1 MTLAKYRTPLNTIFN
16 DFFNESAQENYRASF
31 QPQINLSENDRSFEI
46 TLAIPGFK
54 KEDIELELKDNR
66 LSIRGEYKLKSSDT
80 DKFHRNE
87 ISNGNFER
95 AFKLPENVDIEKIE
109 AKHEDGLLKILMT
122 KKELNEQ
129 KKVIK
134 IN

>member
-1 MTLAKYRTPLNTIFN
+1 MVLVKYKTPLNTIFN
-16 DFFNESAQENYRASF
+16 NSFLDSARENYTVNI
-31 QPQINLSENDRSFEI
+31 QPQINLIENDKSFEI
-46 TLAIPGFK
+46 ILAIPGFK
-54 KEDIELELKDNR
+54 KEDIDLELKDNR
-66 LSIRGEYKLKSSDT
+66 LSIRGEYNLKSSDK

-95 AFKLPENVDIEKIE
+95 AFKLPENVDIEKID

-134 IN
+134 IK